1 MERNKRRK
9 RRGKKW
15 KRIGKR
21 RRRDR
26 QLTAR
31 SNFSDLS
38 RPRPRRVIQLRQPSW
53 KGRGNTHRV
62 RAPRPSIDPPTLS
75 ISRIPRPRFSI
86 TPVFQPLS
94 PDTQHRRIGYSRA
107 SLASPGPL
115 SSPAIPRVRC
125 KRRGC
130 RCARGGRRR
139 RSEMARSDSSVEET
153 RGREGKKR
161 ESGGGD
167 EGGGGG
173 GGAAGGREGREG
185 LKQEGAAEEAIDAPS
200 GPYGG
205 A

>member
-62 RAPRPSIDPPTLS
+62 RAPRRSILRLFQFRESHARASRLHPCSNLYRGIVARYATSSNRLFSRKPRLSGTSQLPGDPP
-75 ISRIPRPRFSI
+75 RKVQAKGVQVRA
-86 TPVFQPLS
+86 
-94 PDTQHRRIGYSRA
+94 RRKA
-107 SLASPGPL
+107 KE
-115 SSPAIPRVRC
+115 
-125 KRRGC
+125 KRDG
-130 RCARGGRRR
+130 
-139 RSEMARSDSSVEET
+139 EE
-153 RGREGKKR
+153 R
-161 ESGGGD
+161 
-167 EGGGGG
+167 
-173 GGAAGGREGREG
+173 
-185 LKQEGAAEEAIDAPS
+185 
-200 GPYGG
+200 
-205 A
+205 

>member
-1 MERNKRRK
+1 MSNYFSITFPRIIGIEAEERTRIIPRTNQMERNKRRK

-94 PDTQHRRIGYSRA
+94 RHSRPIRNIVESA
-107 SLASPGPL
+107 ILAQASPLRDL
-115 SSPAIPRVRC
+115 SAPRRSPA
-125 KRRGC
+125 
-130 RCARGGRRR
+130 
-139 RSEMARSDSSVEET
+139 
-153 RGREGKKR
+153 
-161 ESGGGD
+161 
-167 EGGGGG
+167 
-173 GGAAGGREGREG
+173 
-185 LKQEGAAEEAIDAPS
+185 
-200 GPYGG
+200 
-205 A
+205 

>member
-75 ISRIPRPRFSI
+75 ISRIPRPHFSI
-86 TPVFQPLS
+86 TPVFLYRGIVARYATPSNRLFSRKPRLS
-94 PDTQHRRIGYSRA
+94 GTSQLPGDPPRKVQAKGVQVRARRKA
-107 SLASPGPL
+107 KE
-115 SSPAIPRVRC
+115 
-125 KRRGC
+125 KRDG
-130 RCARGGRRR
+130 
-139 RSEMARSDSSVEET
+139 EE
-153 RGREGKKR
+153 R
-161 ESGGGD
+161 
-167 EGGGGG
+167 
-173 GGAAGGREGREG
+173 
-185 LKQEGAAEEAIDAPS
+185 
-200 GPYGG
+200 
-205 A
+205 